1 MLLIVI
7 VQLFCG
13 ASVVFLR
20 LISLFYVDA
29 AATARH
35 LPSLHWLPL
44 S

>member
-13 ASVVFLR
+13 ASVVCLR